1 MVDSAI
7 CILLFLTNPQ
17 CHQRSKCI
25 KVRLFVN
32 GKHRKTLA
40 RYRPDDINGNQLDLN
55 RKKCGGAKNESIA
68 NTPTQSASSKKRPR
82 NLCLTQEQ
90 QASMLSRCTRSMK
103 DYGLSKSEWSS
114 DHKYVGQQV
123 LRYGYNLVTL
133 QRWFTPAVI
142 VAYYK
147 PKRGRGCETRK
158 TPSPCRHAHREFQYV
173 NILLYLFFCLFVF
186 FFSYPGKA
194 SGRNFGTRSSTGDGK
209 DADNNLA
216 KEQGLCELWHAR

>member
-1 MVDSAI
+1 MRQTSTQHDTLRHRAY
-7 CILLFLTNPQ
+7 CYLLTNPQ

-90 QASMLSRCTRSMK
+90 QASMLSRCTRTMK
-103 DYGLSKSEWSS
+103 DYGLSKREWSS

-158 TPSPCRHAHREFQYV
+158 TPSPCQHTSLFIFLFV
-173 NILLYLFFCLFVF
+173 CFLFFISRKSF
-186 FFSYPGKA
+186 
-194 SGRNFGTRSSTGDGK
+194 GRHF
-209 DADNNLA
+209 
-216 KEQGLCELWHAR
+216 WHAICCGRREGHGQQPG